1 VSHEGDYLLDQSN
14 KPLNPWGRTGV
25 RGRGVL
31 GKWGPNHAAD
41 PLVTRWTLD
50 EAGHKRIQQNSG
62 KPILEFVCIQRADSG
77 VWAIPGGMVDPG
89 ERIATT
95 LKREFMEEALDST
108 ATARQNIDQLNDVV
122 TDFFEQGEEIY
133 RGYVDD
139 PRNTDNAWMETVVMH
154 FHDESGKK
162 VGRFPLQAGDDAV
175 AICWMELSSEINL
188 YASHR
193 DFVKT
198 TVNRLGAHW

>member
-1 VSHEGDYLLDQSN
+1 MSHEGEYLLDQSN
-14 KPLNPWGRTGV
+14 KPLNPWGRTGL

-50 EAGHKRIQQNSG
+50 EAGNKRIQQDSG

-122 TDFFEQGEEIY
+122 TDFFEHGEEVSNISSVRSKMLMIFSKIY

-154 FHDESGKK
+154 FHDESGQK
-162 VGRFPLQAGDDAV
+162 VNQ
-175 AICWMELSSEINL
+175 
-188 YASHR
+188 
-193 DFVKT
+193 FVT
-198 TVNRLGAHW
+198 SPVRN